1 MSACQTEITNYLDDY
16 MSSDDAF
23 TAVDELTDIIRE
35 MERYSPEEYY
45 NLLLRKLKE
54 MRRNYRITLEED
66 GRCPE
71 CGEELEEEV
80 ETETGYLDGRP
91 AYQVS
96 EVVGR
101 YCPECGWEE

>member
-1 MSACQTEITNYLDDY
+1 MKFVLDSLDLTISEDY
-16 MSSDDAF
+16 NDKFEALEDLEDFSDD
-23 TAVDELTDIIRE
+23 L
-35 MERYSPEEYY
+35 ERHTPEEIFQI
-45 NLLLRKLKE
+45 LKKWVKKTRRTLREEL
-54 MRRNYRITLEED
+54 IED
-66 GRCPE
+66 GRCPD

-80 ETETGYLDGRP
+80 ETDIGYLDGRP

>member
-1 MSACQTEITNYLDDY
+1 MKFVLDSLDFTISEDY
-16 MSSDDAF
+16 NDKFEALEDLEDFSDD
-23 TAVDELTDIIRE
+23 L
-35 MERYSPEEYY
+35 ERHTPEEIFQI
-45 NLLLRKLKE
+45 LKKWVKKTRRTLREEL
-54 MRRNYRITLEED
+54 IED
-66 GRCPE
+66 GRCPD
-71 CGEELEEEV
+71 CGEELENEV

>member
-1 MSACQTEITNYLDDY
+1 MKFVLDSLDFTISEDY
-16 MSSDDAF
+16 NDKFEALEDLEDFSDD
-23 TAVDELTDIIRE
+23 L
-35 MERYSPEEYY
+35 ERHTPEEIFQI
-45 NLLLRKLKE
+45 LKKWVKKTRRTLR
-54 MRRNYRITLEED
+54 EELVEN
-66 GRCPE
+66 GRCPD

>member
-1 MSACQTEITNYLDDY
+1 MELLLNSLDLTISEDY
-16 MSSDDAF
+16 NDKFEALEDLEDFSDD
-23 TAVDELTDIIRE
+23 L
-35 MERYSPEEYY
+35 ERHTPEEIFQI
-45 NLLLRKLKE
+45 LKKWVKKTRRTLREEL
-54 MRRNYRITLEED
+54 IED
-66 GRCPE
+66 GRCPD

-80 ETETGYLDGRP
+80 ETETGYIDGRP

>member
-1 MSACQTEITNYLDDY
+1 MKFVLDSLDFTISEDY
-16 MSSDDAF
+16 NDKFEALTDLEDFSDD
-23 TAVDELTDIIRE
+23 L
-35 MERYSPEEYY
+35 ERHTPEEIFQI
-45 NLLLRKLKE
+45 LKKWVKKTRRTLREEL
-54 MRRNYRITLEED
+54 IED
-66 GRCPE
+66 GRCPD

-80 ETETGYLDGRP
+80 ETDIGYLDGRP

>member
-1 MSACQTEITNYLDDY
+1 MKFVLDSLDLTISEDYNDKFEALEDLEDFLDD
-16 MSSDDAF
+16 
-23 TAVDELTDIIRE
+23 L
-35 MERYSPEEYY
+35 ERHTPEEIFQI
-45 NLLLRKLKE
+45 LKKWVKKTRRTLREEL
-54 MRRNYRITLEED
+54 IED
-66 GRCPE
+66 GRCPD

>member
-1 MSACQTEITNYLDDY
+1 MKFVLDSLDFTISEDY
-16 MSSDDAF
+16 NDKFEALEDLEDFSDD
-23 TAVDELTDIIRE
+23 L
-35 MERYSPEEYY
+35 ERHTPEEIFQI
-45 NLLLRKLKE
+45 LKKWVKKTRRTLREEL
-54 MRRNYRITLEED
+54 IED
-66 GRCPE
+66 GRCPD

-80 ETETGYLDGRP
+80 ETDIGYLDGRP

>member
-1 MSACQTEITNYLDDY
+1 MKFVLDSLDFTISEDY
-16 MSSDDAF
+16 NDKFEALEDLEDFSDD
-23 TAVDELTDIIRE
+23 L
-35 MERYSPEEYY
+35 ERHTPEEIFQI
-45 NLLLRKLKE
+45 LKKWVKKTRRTLREELV
-54 MRRNYRITLEED
+54 ED
-66 GRCPE
+66 GRCPD
-71 CGEELEEEV
+71 CGEELENEV

>member
-1 MSACQTEITNYLDDY
+1 MKFVLDSLDFTISEDY
-16 MSSDDAF
+16 NDKFEALEDLEDFSDDLEKH
-23 TAVDELTDIIRE
+23 T
-35 MERYSPEEYY
+35 PEEIFQI
-45 NLLLRKLKE
+45 LKKWVKKTRRTLREEL
-54 MRRNYRITLEED
+54 IED
-66 GRCPE
+66 GRCPD

-80 ETETGYLDGRP
+80 ETDIGYLDGRP

>member
-1 MSACQTEITNYLDDY
+1 MELLLTSLDLTISEDY
-16 MSSDDAF
+16 NDKFEALEDLEDFSDD
-23 TAVDELTDIIRE
+23 L
-35 MERYSPEEYY
+35 ERHTPEEIFQI
-45 NLLLRKLKE
+45 LKKWVKKTRRTLREEL
-54 MRRNYRITLEED
+54 IED
-66 GRCPE
+66 GRCPD

-80 ETETGYLDGRP
+80 ETDIGYLDGRP

>member
-1 MSACQTEITNYLDDY
+1 MKFVLDSLDFTISEDY
-16 MSSDDAF
+16 NDKFEALEDLEDFSDDLEKH
-23 TAVDELTDIIRE
+23 T
-35 MERYSPEEYY
+35 PEEIFQI
-45 NLLLRKLKE
+45 LKKWVKKTRRTLREEL
-54 MRRNYRITLEED
+54 IED
-66 GRCPE
+66 GRCPD

>member
-1 MSACQTEITNYLDDY
+1 MKFVLDSLDFTISEDY
-16 MSSDDAF
+16 NDKFEALEDLEDFSDD
-23 TAVDELTDIIRE
+23 L
-35 MERYSPEEYY
+35 ERHTPEEIFQI
-45 NLLLRKLKE
+45 LKKWVKKTRRTLREELV
-54 MRRNYRITLEED
+54 ED
-66 GRCPE
+66 GRCPD

-80 ETETGYLDGRP
+80 ETDIGYLDGRP

>member
-1 MSACQTEITNYLDDY
+1 MKFVLDSLDFTISEDY
-16 MSSDDAF
+16 NDKFEALEDLEDFSDD
-23 TAVDELTDIIRE
+23 L
-35 MERYSPEEYY
+35 ERHTPEEIFQI
-45 NLLLRKLKE
+45 LKKWVKKTRRTLREEL
-54 MRRNYRITLEED
+54 IED
-66 GRCPE
+66 GHCPD

-80 ETETGYLDGRP
+80 ETDIGYLDGRP

>member
-1 MSACQTEITNYLDDY
+1 MKFVLDSLDFTISEDY
-16 MSSDDAF
+16 NDKFEALEDLEDFSDD
-23 TAVDELTDIIRE
+23 L
-35 MERYSPEEYY
+35 ERHTPEEIFQI
-45 NLLLRKLKE
+45 LKKWVKKTRRTLREELV
-54 MRRNYRITLEED
+54 ED
-66 GRCPE
+66 GRCPD

>member
-1 MSACQTEITNYLDDY
+1 MKFVLDSLDFTISEDY
-16 MSSDDAF
+16 NDKFEALEDLEDFSDDLERHTPEEIF
-23 TAVDELTDIIRE
+23 QILKKWVKKTRRTLRDELI
-35 MERYSPEEYY
+35 
-45 NLLLRKLKE
+45 
-54 MRRNYRITLEED
+54 ED
-66 GRCPE
+66 GRCPD
-71 CGEELEEEV
+71 CGEELENEV

>member
-1 MSACQTEITNYLDDY
+1 MKFVLDSLDFTISEDY
-16 MSSDDAF
+16 NDKFEALEDLEDFSDD
-23 TAVDELTDIIRE
+23 L
-35 MERYSPEEYY
+35 ERHTPEEIFQI
-45 NLLLRKLKE
+45 LKKWVKKTRRTLREEL
-54 MRRNYRITLEED
+54 IED
-66 GRCPE
+66 GRCPD

>member
-1 MSACQTEITNYLDDY
+1 MKFVLDSLDFTISEDY
-16 MSSDDAF
+16 NDKFEALEDLEDFSDD
-23 TAVDELTDIIRE
+23 L
-35 MERYSPEEYY
+35 ERHTPEEIFQIIKKWVKKTRRT
-45 NLLLRKLKE
+45 LREELV
-54 MRRNYRITLEED
+54 ED
-66 GRCPE
+66 GRCPD

-80 ETETGYLDGRP
+80 ETDIGYLDGRP

>member
-1 MSACQTEITNYLDDY
+1 MKFVLDSLDFTISEDY
-16 MSSDDAF
+16 NDKFEALEDLEDFSDD
-23 TAVDELTDIIRE
+23 L
-35 MERYSPEEYY
+35 ERHTPEEIFQI
-45 NLLLRKLKE
+45 LKKWAKKTRRTLREEL
-54 MRRNYRITLEED
+54 IED
-66 GRCPE
+66 GRCPD

-80 ETETGYLDGRP
+80 ETDIGYLDGRP

>member
-1 MSACQTEITNYLDDY
+1 MKFVLDSLDFTISEDY
-16 MSSDDAF
+16 NDKFEALEDLEDFSDD
-23 TAVDELTDIIRE
+23 L
-35 MERYSPEEYY
+35 ERHTPEEIFQI
-45 NLLLRKLKE
+45 LKKWVKKTRRTLREELV
-54 MRRNYRITLEED
+54 ED
-66 GRCPE
+66 GRCPD

-80 ETETGYLDGRP
+80 ETETGYIDGRP

>member
-1 MSACQTEITNYLDDY
+1 MKFVLGSLDFTISEDY
-16 MSSDDAF
+16 NDKFEALEDLEDFSDD
-23 TAVDELTDIIRE
+23 L
-35 MERYSPEEYY
+35 ERHTPEEIFQI
-45 NLLLRKLKE
+45 LKKWVKKTRRTLREELV
-54 MRRNYRITLEED
+54 ED
-66 GRCPE
+66 GRCPD
-71 CGEELEEEV
+71 CGEELENEV

>member
-1 MSACQTEITNYLDDY
+1 MEFVLDSLDFTISEDY
-16 MSSDDAF
+16 NDKFEALEDLEDFSDD
-23 TAVDELTDIIRE
+23 L
-35 MERYSPEEYY
+35 ERHTPEEIFQI
-45 NLLLRKLKE
+45 LKKWVKKTRRTLREEL
-54 MRRNYRITLEED
+54 IED
-66 GRCPE
+66 GRCPD

-80 ETETGYLDGRP
+80 ETETGYIDGRP

>member
-1 MSACQTEITNYLDDY
+1 MKFVLDSLDFTISEDY
-16 MSSDDAF
+16 NDKFEALEDLEDFSDDLERHTPEEIF
-23 TAVDELTDIIRE
+23 QILKKWVKKTRRTLRDELI
-35 MERYSPEEYY
+35 
-45 NLLLRKLKE
+45 
-54 MRRNYRITLEED
+54 ED
-66 GRCPE
+66 GRCPD

-80 ETETGYLDGRP
+80 ETDIGYLDGRP

>member
-1 MSACQTEITNYLDDY
+1 MELLLTSLDLTISEDY
-16 MSSDDAF
+16 NDKFEALEDLEDFSDD
-23 TAVDELTDIIRE
+23 L
-35 MERYSPEEYY
+35 ERHTPEEIFQI
-45 NLLLRKLKE
+45 LKKWVKKTRRTLREEL
-54 MRRNYRITLEED
+54 IED
-66 GRCPE
+66 GRCPD

-101 YCPECGWEE
+101 YCSECGWEE